1 VKVAWEILK
10 ALQIRERG
18 PVLIACPTCG
28 RLQFDMDSV
37 VAEIERRLE
46 GYSEA
51 IEVAVL
57 GCAVNGPGE
66 AGDADFG
73 IAGGRDTGFVYAH
86 GRVLKKVSSDILID
100 ELFHEI
106 DKWISEGM
114 QRPKRLKMAKPAAL
128 AMAEAS
134 LIPLGE

>member
-1 VKVAWEILK
+1 MRIRSTSK
-10 ALQIRERG
+10 LQ
-18 PVLIACPTCG
+18 C
-28 RLQFDMDSV
+28 S
-37 VAEIERRLE
+37 
-46 GYSEA
+46 
-51 IEVAVL
+51 AV
-57 GCAVNGPGE
+57 
-66 AGDADFG
+66 
-73 IAGGRDTGFVYAH
+73 RSTGAH

-106 DKWISEGM
+106 DRWIAEGM